1 MGRPLS
7 PPDLLMRSTA
17 IWVPTSAV
25 LPPAAAV
32 PESGWSTPTLYGLAC
47 PNAARHGAGT
57 SIVAPTAPAAAVPS
71 PRNVRRVVLPLHH
84 MSFAQGSS
92 CHRSVIG
99 SSLDARGCVV
109 SRTKIALY
117 RLHRLPDLTAQELPG
132 LEGARVP
139 SAVDQEV
146 LTRHETGLGAA
157 DERAEVAELRGIAE
171 APGGVRPVA
180 VADDLLDGPATGLR
194 LDGDR
199 RAQAVGVERTGEQ
212 VVDRDVVADGLA
224 CEPGDEAREPGAR
237 AVREPEDVDG
247 VFHRAR
253 GYVDDPAE
261 AAGDHPVDGRLD
273 HENGRDHV
281 RVDRPDPSVPVP
293 VAEVARR
300 RTARVV
306 HEDVGLGA
314 GGEHRGAPRLGRHVA
329 RDRGHAHAGGV
340 ADLLRRRLEDVLGA
354 GDHRDVDAL
363 AGERQGARLAESL
376 RRRTHDRAAPPDS
389 HVHGALLLRPRARTR
404 RAPA

>member
-32 PESGWSTPTLYGLAC
+32 PESGWSAPTLKGFAC

-57 SIVAPTAPAAAVPS
+57 SIVAPTAPAATAPS

-92 CHRSVIG
+92 CQRSVIG

-109 SRTKIALY
+109 SRTRIALY
-117 RLHRLPDLTAQELPG
+117 RLPDLTAQELPG
-132 LEGARVP
+132 LESARVP

-180 VADDLLDGPATGLR
+180 VADDLLDGPATGLAR
-194 LDGDR
+194 
-199 RAQAVGVERTGEQ
+199 
-212 VVDRDVVADGLA
+212 
-224 CEPGDEAREPGAR
+224 EPGDEAREPGAR

-253 GYVDDPAE
+253 GDVDDPAE

-281 RVDRPDPSVPVP
+281 RVDRPDPGVPVP

-354 GDHRDVDAL
+354 SDHRDVDAL

-376 RRRTHDRAAPPDS
+376 RRRAHDRVAPPDS